1 MVLMLVLALT
11 AAQAA
16 SLDDADRL
24 YADRANLTS
33 AERAASIW
41 EVRLKSD
48 ANDFDAAWKLSRICY
63 WLGKHV
69 APEARRAQLEW
80 GVEAGRRAATMNPDR
95 PEGHFWIAANMG
107 ALAESFGLR
116 QGLRYRG
123 AIKEA
128 LETVLRLDP
137 AYQHGSADRALG
149 RWYFKVPRLFGGSN
163 QRSLEHLQRSL
174 AYNRES
180 TVSHFFLAETL
191 LDMNRRAE
199 ARAELEKVLDAPLD
213 PEWTPED
220 LEYKEQARQ
229 LLAKLK

>member
-1 MVLMLVLALT
+1 
-11 AAQAA
+11 
-16 SLDDADRL
+16 
-24 YADRANLTS
+24 
-33 AERAASIW
+33 
-41 EVRLKSD
+41 
-48 ANDFDAAWKLSRICY
+48 
-63 WLGKHV
+63 
-69 APEARRAQLEW
+69 
-80 GVEAGRRAATMNPDR
+80 
-95 PEGHFWIAANMG
+95 
-107 ALAESFGLR
+107 
-116 QGLRYRG
+116 
-123 AIKEA
+123 
-128 LETVLRLDP
+128 VLRLDP